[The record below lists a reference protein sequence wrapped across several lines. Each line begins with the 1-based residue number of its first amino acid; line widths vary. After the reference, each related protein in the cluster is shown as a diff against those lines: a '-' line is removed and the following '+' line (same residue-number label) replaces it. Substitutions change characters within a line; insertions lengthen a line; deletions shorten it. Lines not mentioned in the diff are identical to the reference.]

1 MMKII
6 CTAVVM
12 LFGGLILW
20 VKSLTSNRQSRIENE
35 KDAYIEVIK
44 NDSEADNSKPD
55 SDLDKRVLDE
65 FGDR

>member
-6 CTAVVM
+6 CTAIVM
-12 LFGGLILW
+12 LFGGLLLW

-35 KDAYIEVIK
+35 KDAYIEVTK

-65 FGDR
+65 FGRR